1 MRNVG
6 NLKKRTTLKAQLR
19 TLSMVIGIPFVAM
32 TVTILVMVYLFNR
45 EYTITLR
52 NATTA
57 SAFNMDFK
65 EKLDLDMYYY
75 VIGNSSMAHLP
86 LEEVENAKGV
96 IQKLQ
101 ETTTISENQ
110 WRVKSLLRLCS
121 RLSEC
126 MLHIQETKSYDKRME
141 QLEQDVYV
149 LTKLIEDYVQD
160 YIYCEVKALSA
171 LQDDIQYRVKLTIGL
186 TSVISMLLLLIMC
199 WYCRVISK
207 NITKPVYELCEKVAH
222 LGKGDF
228 NVVPIQAKNQEL
240 LTLDEG
246 FNEMTV
252 QMNRLL
258 QRVKDNQNELR
269 KAELELLQ
277 AQINP
282 HFLYNTLDSII
293 WLAESHQDAEV
304 IRMTSNLSTFFRT
317 SLSSGKDI
325 ITLATERQQIESYLK
340 IQKIRYSDILQYTID
355 ISPELYHF
363 LIPKLTLQP
372 LVENALYHGVKNKR
386 EIGYIQ
392 VIGRE
397 EGDDILLQ
405 VIDNG
410 AGMDE
415 VKIEELRG
423 GFYEEN
429 QTGLGNVQNRLRLYC
444 GAGYGLSF
452 DSEVGVGTTV
462 TVRLPKKMD
471 EWTESGKIGSCE
483 NG

>member
-1 MRNVG
+1 MRRINNPG
-6 NLKKRTTLKAQLR
+6 YRTTLKVQLR
-19 TLSMVIGIPFVAM
+19 KLSMAVGVPFVVMVA
-32 TVTILVMVYLFNR
+32 VILVMVYMFNR

-52 NATTA
+52 NTTTA
-57 SAFNMDFK
+57 SEFNMDFK

-75 VIGNSSMAHLP
+75 VIGSNSMDHLP
-86 LEEVENAKGV
+86 LEEVENAKEV

-101 ETTTISENQ
+101 QTTTISENQ
-110 WRVKSLLRLCS
+110 WRVKSLLRLLN

-126 MLHIQETKSYDKRME
+126 MLYIQETKSYDQRME

-149 LTKLIEDYVQD
+149 LTELVQGYVQD
-160 YIYCEVKALSA
+160 YIYCEVKALNE
-171 LQDDIQYRVKLTIGL
+171 LQDDIQHRVKLTIGL
-186 TSVISMLLLLIMC
+186 TSVISILLLAFML
-199 WYCRVISK
+199 WYSKVISK
-207 NITKPVYELCEKVAH
+207 SITKPVYELCEKVVH
-222 LGKGDF
+222 LGEGNF
-228 NVVPIQAKNQEL
+228 NVVPIKANNIEI

-246 FNEMTV
+246 FNEMAV

-258 QRVKDNQNELR
+258 QRVKDNQDELR

-293 WLAESHQDAEV
+293 WLAESHQDTEV

-317 SLSSGKDI
+317 SLSNGKDI

-386 EIGYIQ
+386 GIGYIQ
-392 VIGRE
+392 VLGQE
-397 EGDDILLQ
+397 DGDDILLQ

-415 VKIEELRG
+415 KQLDDLRG
-423 GFYEEN
+423 GFYEDN
-429 QTGLGNVQNRLRLYC
+429 HTGLGILNVQNRLRLYC
-444 GAGYGLSF
+444 GTKYGLSF
-452 DSEVGVGTTV
+452 ASEVGVGTTV
-462 TVRLPKKMD
+462 TVRIPKKMD
-471 EWTESGKIGSCE
+471 EWT
-483 NG
+483 